1 MSKLPAPLP
10 PPHFCSTVLR
20 LIALHVISF
29 GEGYSLEN
37 VLGGQNMFATQ
48 TRTENALLNL
58 LIPLFLR
65 VGTGRKGKRCVATF
79 GRMTLRT
86 NVILNIMSSD
96 VPKLKQSD
104 ISFALTTVLN
114 ALWPPGAKPI
124 PLTMQRPPTDTRTGS
139 ITFTAR
145 DPKALTKTSLTLY
158 QVAFLG
164 EIYTKEV
171 HFCEN

>member
-1 MSKLPAPLP
+1 
-10 PPHFCSTVLR
+10 
-20 LIALHVISF
+20 
-29 GEGYSLEN
+29 
-37 VLGGQNMFATQ
+37 MF
-48 TRTENALLNL
+48 
-58 LIPLFLR
+58 
-65 VGTGRKGKRCVATF
+65 
-79 GRMTLRT
+79 
-86 NVILNIMSSD
+86 SD

-124 PLTMQRPPTDTRTGS
+124 PLMQRPPTDTRTGS

-164 EIYTKEV
+164 KIQLKKAN
-171 HFCEN
+171 FKNS